1 MKYPFVK
8 KLTQG
13 LLVAALALYAA
24 AAVLMN
30 RDADA
35 YALPALIAA
44 SAVLVLSVVLRLAW
58 LRCPHCRRYISHR
71 HLGDTRCPFCGRSL
85 DG

>member
-1 MKYPFVK
+1 MKYSVVK
-8 KLTQG
+8 KLTQA
-13 LLVAALALYAA
+13 LLVASLVLYAA

-44 SAVLVLSVVLRLAW
+44 SAVLVLSAGLRLAW
-58 LRCPHCRRYISHR
+58 LRCPNCRRYISHR
-71 HLGDTRCPFCGRSL
+71 HLRDTHCPFCGKAL
-85 DG
+85 E